1 MRLNN
6 FATFTSAALLAT
18 SIFIWRDLFFF
29 SKTVHLPAW
38 TAVLPS
44 PIDTPL
50 YLSFFCLLPAAFLT
64 STLSTAI
71 RATAKAIFLA
81 PLPTFFFLIL
91 SHVGFD
97 IVQLVGVLFTYVWVV
112 GFNCLAP
119 ALLLVAARAIAS
131 AVKGYFGG

>member
-44 PIDTPL
+44 PINTPL
-50 YLSFFCLLPAAFLT
+50 YLAFFCLLPAAFLT

-81 PLPTFFFLIL
+81 PLPTFFFLLL
-91 SHVGFD
+91 SQVGFD
-97 IVQLVGVLFTYVWVV
+97 IVELVGVLFTYVWVV

-131 AVKGYFGG
+131 AVKRYFRG